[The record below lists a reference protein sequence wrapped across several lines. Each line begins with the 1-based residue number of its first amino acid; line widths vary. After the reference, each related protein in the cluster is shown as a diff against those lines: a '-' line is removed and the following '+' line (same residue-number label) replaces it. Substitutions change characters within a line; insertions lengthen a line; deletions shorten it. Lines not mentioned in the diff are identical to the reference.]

1 MSVCRR
7 ILITCFAIC
16 VLSPL
21 AVSQTGG
28 PRVVVSLPRG
38 TASLVKLEQRELSA
52 LDGQTRGFSVSV
64 VPADAVERQVASRKG
79 SRGDYVAIFQDACHF
94 PAEPGGAGRGLV
106 IYDGMQLDLG
116 SNGDY
121 TASFFAEIPRSC
133 VTVRLRFS
141 ICTVVE
147 GEFVPC
153 GAIIV
158 SPVVLK
164 SSSLL
169 SSQFAT
175 ETVRVEVSGNSPAIP
190 KLLKEHAQ
198 IVVSRRGV
206 ARFGLVPERGI
217 YRAGAVAE
225 KHEE

>member
-7 ILITCFAIC
+7 ILITCFAMC

-21 AVSQTGG
+21 AVSQSAGQKI
-28 PRVVVSLPRG
+28 VASLPRG
-38 TASLVKLEQRELSA
+38 TASLLKREQRELSA
-52 LDGQTRGFSVSV
+52 PEGKSRGFSVSV
-64 VPADAVERQVASRKG
+64 IPADALERQVPSEKG

-94 PAEPGGAGRGLV
+94 PAEPGGAGGGLV
-106 IYDGMQLDLG
+106 IYDGMELYLS

-141 ICTVVE
+141 LCTVVD

-169 SSQFAT
+169 SSQFAA

-190 KLLKEHAQ
+190 ELLKEQTQ

-206 ARFGLVPERGI
+206 ARFGLVPEQGV
-217 YRAGAVAE
+217 YRLSAVAE
-225 KHEE
+225 SQDN